1 MMKDAIRLGTAMMKD
16 AIRLGTKVMK
26 AVIASRRP
34 GRPGRPGRPAV
45 SGHAGAAP
53 QARGHWGV
61 GVCVSGHVGPPSPP
75 PSLGAPI
82 SSQRGSC
89 EAGESEGWPQPALW

>member
-16 AIRLGTKVMK
+16 AIRLGTNVMK

-53 QARGHWGV
+53 QARGYWGV
-61 GVCVSGHVGPPSPP
+61 GVCVSGHVR
-75 PSLGAPI
+75 LWA
-82 SSQRGSC
+82 
-89 EAGESEGWPQPALW
+89 ALTPALSRRSDLLAKGVV